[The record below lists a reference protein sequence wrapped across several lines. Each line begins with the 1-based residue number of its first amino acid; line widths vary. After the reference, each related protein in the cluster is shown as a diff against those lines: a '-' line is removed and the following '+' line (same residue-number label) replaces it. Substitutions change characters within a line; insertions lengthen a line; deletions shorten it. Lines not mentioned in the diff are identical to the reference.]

1 MWQEQQEEGERKNQ
15 ELPEAEE
22 TTRGDLD
29 ESKVVLVVTGA
40 FRSITMKPG
49 EWLEQIPE
57 ATFDALVYP
66 RHGSHLCPQSSI
78 QFRLK
83 VPLIMHSGWYVM
95 HSVQKYDSD
104 LQNILALHI

>member
-22 TTRGDLD
+22 PTRGDLD

-49 EWLEQIPE
+49 EWLEQIPD
-57 ATFDALVYP
+57 ATFDALADP

-78 QFRLK
+78 
-83 VPLIMHSGWYVM
+83 IHSGWYVM
-95 HSVQKYDSD
+95 HSAEVRQWSPKHTG
-104 LQNILALHI
+104 LAHLIY